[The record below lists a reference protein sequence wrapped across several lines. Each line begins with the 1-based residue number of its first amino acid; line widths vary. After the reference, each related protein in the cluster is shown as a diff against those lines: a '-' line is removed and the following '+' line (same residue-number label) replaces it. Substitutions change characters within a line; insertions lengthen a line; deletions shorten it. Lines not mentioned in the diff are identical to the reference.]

1 MDPIQPDFVQTQ
13 SEDSPLNKILKVS
26 LIVLIIISIGLGG
39 FLLFQINNNKGQSP
53 SAVIPTSTISPTVA
67 AKKDQTA
74 ISPTVEA
81 SDPANIDIGSVEADL
96 KGIETDV
103 KGLQ

>member
-1 MDPIQPDFVQTQ
+1 MDPIQPDLVQTR
-13 SEDSPLNKILKVS
+13 SEDSPLNKVLKVS

-39 FLLFQINNNKGQSP
+39 FLLFQINNKEQSP
-53 SAVIPTSTISPTVA
+53 SAVIPTSAISPTVA
-67 AKKDQTA
+67 AKKDQAT
-74 ISPTVEA
+74 ISPTTKQE
-81 SDPANIDIGSVEADL
+81 DPASIDVGSVEADL